1 MTNAWSLLYDELNMA
16 DQSPHAEDEYFQQL
30 DDKFQNYLD
39 NVNTVN
45 VNMPGLEKPE
55 PQKTKPTWKY
65 HEDLTIKE
73 IEDYITRTY
82 SAHYSSKI
90 QTLDLIESVGDAE
103 AFCRSNIL
111 KYASRYDK
119 KGSAKMDIM
128 KIIHYAIL
136 LYHFSGQNNE
146 IETPYETF

>member
-1 MTNAWSLLYDELNMA
+1 MTNAWSLLYDHMN
-16 DQSPHAEDEYFQQL
+16 EDEYLAL
-30 DDKFQNYLD
+30 DQAYDAYLD
-39 NVNTVN
+39 NLTTMNIEL
-45 VNMPGLEKPE
+45 PKPE
-55 PQKTKPTWKY
+55 QPKTKPNWKY

-146 IETPYETF
+146 IEAPYETF

>member
-1 MTNAWSLLYDELNMA
+1 MTNAWSLLYDHMN
-16 DQSPHAEDEYFQQL
+16 SDEYQAL
-30 DDKFQNYLD
+30 DDAYDAYLD
-39 NVNTVN
+39 NLNTFEFQTAVE
-45 VNMPGLEKPE
+45 LKPE
-55 PQKTKPTWKY
+55 QLKEALIPKPN
-65 HEDLTIKE
+65 
-73 IEDYITRTY
+73 
-82 SAHYSSKI
+82 SKI